1 MADVKEASNEVVGDG
16 KNEAEPKEKVENDVK
31 EAEEASEVKEVS
43 EIKEMKCVV
52 LSSFG
57 GLKSV
62 KIQNKPEPTASEGEV
77 LIRVKAW

>member
-1 MADVKEASNEVVGDG
+1 MADVKEATNEVVGDG
-16 KNEAEPKEKVENDVK
+16 KNEAEPKEKAENDVK
-31 EAEEASEVKEVS
+31 EAVEAIEEPATPV
-43 EIKEMKCVV
+43 KEMKCVV